1 MTPDGAT
8 ALVTRYDNA
17 VVWIDAATDKVTFT
31 LPTGEVYPAGITISP
46 DGTRAYVTNYYNIN
60 PSLLVIDLVNRA
72 ILTTV
77 PLGQA
82 YPRSA
87 TVTPDGS
94 QVWVNYLNQNEVDIV
109 DTLTLTA
116 TERISFN
123 GTVSTGMAFNPT
135 GTKAFIA
142 TGPNLLTI
150 VDTQTLRTIATVT
163 VGASPVDVVVTADGR
178 HVFVSS
184 DPAAVISVV
193 DAYTNQLLQSL
204 PVNGASMGLVVFPA
218 NLK

>member
-17 VVWIDAATDKVTFT
+17 VVWIDAATDQVTFT
-31 LPTGEVYPAGITISP
+31 LPTGQVYPAGIAISP
-46 DGTRAYVTNYYNIN
+46 DGTRAYVTNYFNIN
-60 PSLLVIDLVNRA
+60 PSLLVIDVVNRA

-77 PLGQA
+77 PLSGA

-94 QVWVNYLNQNEVDIV
+94 QVWVNYLDQNVVDIV
-109 DTLTLTA
+109 DTLTLTT
-116 TERISFN
+116 TERITFN
-123 GTVSTGMAFNPT
+123 GMVSTGMAFNPT

-142 TGPNLLTI
+142 TFPNVLTI

-163 VGASPVDVVVTADGR
+163 VGESPIDVVVTADGLR
-178 HVFVSS
+178 VFVTS
-184 DPAAVISVV
+184 DPAAVVSLV
-193 DAYTNQLLQSL
+193 DAHTNQLLQSL
-204 PVNGASMGLVVFPA
+204 PASAGSMGLVVFPA
-218 NLK
+218 NMK